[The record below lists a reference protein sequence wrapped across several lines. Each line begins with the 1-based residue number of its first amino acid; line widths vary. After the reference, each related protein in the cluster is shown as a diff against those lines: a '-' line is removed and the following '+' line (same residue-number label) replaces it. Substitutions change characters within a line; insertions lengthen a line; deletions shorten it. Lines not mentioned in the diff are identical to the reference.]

1 MKLLDCIIIGA
12 GPAGLSCAIE
22 AQRAGLMHLII
33 EKGSVVNSIR
43 QFQHTMAFF
52 STPELL
58 EIGGVPFVVPTTR
71 PTTIDCVN
79 YYRRVTEHFGLSL
92 QCYEQVERIGQVG
105 DNFAITTSKG
115 TTYVSRNVVNATGY
129 YDWPGHVN
137 VPGEDL
143 PHVRHYYHDP
153 FAYARQKV
161 LVVGGKNS
169 AVEAALDLHR
179 HGAIVTL
186 VHRGATLSQ
195 GVKYWI
201 LPDFENRV
209 KEGSI
214 KALFNSRIVE
224 FQPGET
230 TIMAEEKTPSRVP
243 TDFAFVLIGYVP
255 DMTLMKEAG
264 VRIDEE
270 TLGPVFDPGT
280 METNVHNLFVAGG
293 LAGGKF
299 TNRVFIENGREHGKI
314 IIRTILAR
322 S

>member
-1 MKLLDCIIIGA
+1 MKPFDCVIVGA

-22 AQRAGLMHLII
+22 AQRAGLTYLII

-79 YYRRVTEHFGLSL
+79 YYRRISDHFGLSL
-92 QCYEQVERIGQVG
+92 QCYEQVERIGRAG
-105 DNFAITTSKG
+105 DNFAITTSGG
-115 TTYVSRNVVNATGY
+115 TTYAARNVVMATGY

-143 PHVRHYYHDP
+143 PHVFHYYRDP
-153 FAYARQKV
+153 FAFAKQEV
-161 LVVGGKNS
+161 IVVGGKNS

-186 VHRGATLSQ
+186 VHRGGTLSP

-209 KEGSI
+209 KEVSI
-214 KALFNSRIVE
+214 TALFSSRIVE
-224 FQPGET
+224 FHPGET
-230 TIMAEEKTPSRVP
+230 TIITGGQSPFRIP
-243 TDFAFVLIGYVP
+243 TNFAFVLVGYLP
-255 DMTLMKEAG
+255 DMTLMKDAG

-270 TLGPVFDPGT
+270 TLGPVFDPVT
-280 METNVHNLFVAGG
+280 METNVHNLYVAGG
-293 LAGGKF
+293 LAGGKL
-299 TNRVFIENGREHGKI
+299 TNRVFIENGREHGKSI
-314 IIRTILAR
+314 VRAIVAG